1 MMMPIDDIE
10 LGLAGLNFEAITE
23 LRRQDAKAQETLV
36 DLIACCL
43 EQTCLTNDA
52 KQVGKT
58 DQSLK
63 FLGCAAPMLSWP
75 SRPAQMEMAVFQLKM
90 CDTRSRG
97 ETVWKSHPKKLTA
110 H

>member
-23 LRRQDAKAQETLV
+23 LRRKDAKAQETLV

-52 KQVGKT
+52 KQVGKVN
-58 DQSLK
+58 QSWQT
-63 FLGCAAPMLSWP
+63 LGFAAPRLLWP
-75 SRPAQMEMAVFQLKM
+75 FWHL
-90 CDTRSRG
+90 
-97 ETVWKSHPKKLTA
+97 
-110 H
+110 